1 MINSFNIEISPL
13 QINIAFKVQAR
24 DCHFAALLAMT
35 GAGNGL
41 LYDKILCQMH
51 TWGIQ
56 MQACGAR
63 GGV

>member
-1 MINSFNIEISPL
+1 M

-35 GAGNGL
+35 GAGNGF